1 MPGDRPAPARA
12 PALDATA
19 TADRAALQARV
30 VAPDGVVWEG
40 RATAV
45 TVPSALGSLGV
56 LRGHESV
63 AAVLV
68 AGDVRVTPVGGEPR
82 SFVITGGF
90 VVVDDDDVTVLVDAR
105 G

>member
-1 MPGDRPAPARA
+1 VPAERPATAHDARPHA
-12 PALDATA
+12 G
-19 TADRAALQARV
+19 RALQVQV

-40 RATAV
+40 DAAAV

-68 AGDVRVTPVGGEPR
+68 RGEVRVTPVDGDAR
-82 SFVITGGF
+82 AFRVTGGF
-90 VVVDDDDVTVLVDAR
+90 VVVDDDDVTVLVDALDTP
-105 G
+105 GVA

>member
-1 MPGDRPAPARA
+1 VPGERPDHTPDAPT
-12 PALDATA
+12 PATS
-19 TADRAALQARV
+19 ALQVQV

-40 RATAV
+40 DATAV

-63 AAVLV
+63 AAALV
-68 AGDVRVTPVGGEPR
+68 AGEVRVTPVSGAARAFDIP
-82 SFVITGGF
+82 GGF
-90 VVVDDDDVTVLVDAR
+90 VVVDDDDVTVLVDAL

>member
-1 MPGDRPAPARA
+1 MPDRPETSTDRSTTAERA
-12 PALDATA
+12 LAV
-19 TADRAALQARV
+19 QV

-40 RATAV
+40 AATAV

-68 AGDVRVTPVGGEPR
+68 AGEVRVTPAAGDAR
-82 SFVITGGF
+82 QFAITGGF
-90 VVVDDDDVTVLVDAR
+90 VVVDDDDVTVLVDSLAA
-105 G
+105 

>member
-1 MPGDRPAPARA
+1 VPGDRPAPTPVRDA
-12 PALDATA
+12 PTA
-19 TADRAALQARV
+19 ADSALQVQV

-40 RATAV
+40 SATAV

-68 AGDVRVTPVGGEPR
+68 AGEVRVTPVRGEPQR
-82 SFVITGGF
+82 FVITGGF
-90 VVVDDDDVTVLVDAR
+90 VVVDDDDVTVLVDALA
-105 G
+105 